1 LHRWSKYPD
10 RFPELAR
17 DLIRLKV
24 DVLFA
29 TSSPAI
35 RASADATPTIPIVIL
50 SVGDPLEAGLI
61 ASLARPGGNVTG
73 LSSRASELSVK
84 LLELLKECLPRASRI
99 AVMGGVAVG
108 RWRNEMEVAAHSMG
122 TRLQFVEL
130 IDPQNEV
137 DAAFASIAKARSE
150 GLVLLPTL
158 FVAMNPARI
167 AKLALHHRLPTI
179 FWERHFPEAG
189 GLMAYGPDHG
199 QLWQRAGVLVA
210 KILMGSRPSDLP
222 VEQADRFRLVI
233 NLKTAKALELQIPQS
248 VLVRA
253 DQLIE

>member
-1 LHRWSKYPD
+1 
-10 RFPELAR
+10 
-17 DLIRLKV
+17 
-24 DVLFA
+24 
-29 TSSPAI
+29 
-35 RASADATPTIPIVIL
+35 
-50 SVGDPLEAGLI
+50 
-61 ASLARPGGNVTG
+61 
-73 LSSRASELSVK
+73 
-84 LLELLKECLPRASRI
+84 
-99 AVMGGVAVG
+99 MGGVAVG